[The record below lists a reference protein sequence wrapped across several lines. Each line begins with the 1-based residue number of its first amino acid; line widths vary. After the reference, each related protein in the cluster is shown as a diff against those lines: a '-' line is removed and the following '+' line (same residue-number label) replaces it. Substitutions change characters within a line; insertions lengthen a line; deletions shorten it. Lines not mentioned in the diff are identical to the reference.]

1 MKALIAILLIVG
13 AIWGGYRLLS
23 YWVVVKADK
32 KEAPAEV
39 QPASGSQLPG
49 LPPTLEG
56 PLQAAQQKGA
66 TGLKIFL
73 VQYGKTI
80 SDPRLASLELD
91 YVVLVA
97 RENPTEAKKVFAKVK
112 QRTTSSSPVYER
124 IKQLEKTY
132 E

>member
-1 MKALIAILLIVG
+1 MKALIAILIIVG
-13 AIWGGYRLLS
+13 AIYGGYQLLS
-23 YWVVVKADK
+23 YWVVVKENK
-32 KEAPAEV
+32 KEAAEV
-39 QPASGSQLPG
+39 QQVSGAQLPG
-49 LPPTLEG
+49 LPPTLEA

-66 TGLKIFL
+66 PGLRNFL

-91 YVVLVA
+91 YVVLIA
-97 RENPTEAKKVFAKVK
+97 REDPAEAKRVFAKVK
-112 QRTTSSSPVYER
+112 KRTPSSSPVYER